1 MTRQDLDRHLQN
13 RNAPR
18 AMALFGESHF
28 FIDRYATALARI
40 EGASVLSMYHDEY
53 DFSTAKAHLSQGSLF
68 GDQNLLIVKHEKK
81 LPKAELD
88 IFVEL
93 VGKNPDN
100 TFIYCYVGDDVKSVD
115 TAFKGTHAG
124 SVRFYSP
131 FANEARAILLQEAQR
146 AGVQLDNQAAFHLLD
161 LHNNDLS
168 LACNELSKLS
178 ILGKPIT
185 MKEVDEHVYGL
196 SEIKLDH
203 FITQVIEKKE
213 FLPSLR
219 HLLESGEN
227 EIQLLTAI
235 SGFLTQLYLF
245 NISIKI
251 HGIADSALVLGYKL
265 PGFIEKE
272 RASLSIKITPNGYK
286 KGINLLLNTE
296 LKMKSTGSPDQ
307 ESLLLSALLKLQSV
321 L

>member
-13 RNAPR
+13 KSAPR
-18 AMALFGESHF
+18 AMALYGESHF
-28 FIDRYATALARI
+28 FIDRYATALSRI

-88 IFVEL
+88 TFVEL
-93 VGKNPDN
+93 VGKNSDN
-100 TFIYCYVGDDVKSVD
+100 TFIYCYVGEDVKSVD
-115 TAFKGTHAG
+115 TAFKGSHAG

-131 FANEARAILLQEAQR
+131 FASEARGILLQEAQK
-146 AGVQLDNQAAFHLLD
+146 AGVQLDNQATQHLLD
-161 LHNNDLS
+161 MHNNDLS
-168 LACNELSKLS
+168 LACNELGKLS
-178 ILGKPIT
+178 ILNKPIT
-185 MKEVDEHVYGL
+185 VREIDEHVYGL
-196 SEIKLDH
+196 SEIKLDT

-213 FLPSLR
+213 FLPSIH
-219 HLLESGEN
+219 HLLESGVAEVY
-227 EIQLLTAI
+227 ILT
-235 SGFLTQLYLF
+235 SLSKFLTELYLF
-245 NISIKI
+245 NTTIKLN
-251 HGIADSALVLGYKL
+251 GIADSALVLGYKL

-272 RASLSIKITPNGYK
+272 RAAISIKISSDAYK
-286 KGINLLLNTE
+286 KSLNLLLDTE

-307 ESLLLSALLKLQSV
+307 ESLLLSALLKLQSI

>member
-13 RNAPR
+13 HNTPR

-40 EGASVLSMYHDEY
+40 EGASVLSMYHDAY

-88 IFVEL
+88 VFVEL

-115 TAFKGTHAG
+115 TAFKGSHAG

-131 FANEARAILLQEAQR
+131 FANEARAILLQEAQKT
-146 AGVQLDNQAAFHLLD
+146 GVQLDNQAAFHLLD

-185 MKEVDEHVYGL
+185 MKEIDEHVYGL

-272 RASLSIKITPNGYK
+272 RASLSIKITQTGYK
-286 KGINLLLNTE
+286 NGINLLLDTE
-296 LKMKSTGSPDQ
+296 LKMKATGSPDQ

>member
-28 FIDRYATALARI
+28 FIDRYSTALSRI

-185 MKEVDEHVYGL
+185 MKEIDEHVYGL

-286 KGINLLLNTE
+286 KGINLLLDTE

>member
-88 IFVEL
+88 VFVEL

-115 TAFKGTHAG
+115 TAFKGSHAG

-161 LHNNDLS
+161 VHNNDLS

-185 MKEVDEHVYGL
+185 MKEIDEHVYGL

-286 KGINLLLNTE
+286 KGINLLLDTE

>member
-13 RNAPR
+13 NSAPR

-53 DFSTAKAHLSQGSLF
+53 DFSTAKAHISQGSLF

-88 IFVEL
+88 TFVEL

-115 TAFKGTHAG
+115 TAFKGSHAG
-124 SVRFYSP
+124 SVRFYNP

-161 LHNNDLS
+161 IHNNDLS

-185 MKEVDEHVYGL
+185 MKEIDEHVYGL

-213 FLPSLR
+213 FLSSLR

-286 KGINLLLNTE
+286 KGINLLLDTE

>member
-1 MTRQDLDRHLQN
+1 MNRQDLDRHLQN
-13 RNAPR
+13 ATAPR

-28 FIDRYATALARI
+28 LIDRYAHRLSQI
-40 EGASVLSMYHDEY
+40 EGASVLSLYHDEY
-53 DFSTAKAHLSQGSLF
+53 DFNTAKAHLSQGSLF

-88 IFVEL
+88 TLVEL
-93 VGKNPDN
+93 VGKNSDN
-100 TFIYCYVGDDVKSVD
+100 TFIYCYYGEDVKGAD
-115 TAFKGTHAG
+115 TAFKGSHSG
-124 SVRFYSP
+124 SVRFFHP
-131 FANEARAILLQEAQR
+131 FAAEARAIVIQEAQSL
-146 AGVQLDNQAAFHLLD
+146 GVQLDNQAAFHLLD
-161 LHNNDLS
+161 IHNNDLA

-178 ILGKPIT
+178 ILGKPIG
-185 MKEVDEHVYGL
+185 MKEIDEHVFGL

-203 FITQVIEKKE
+203 FIARVIEKKE

-245 NISIKI
+245 NSAIKI
-251 HGIADSALVLGYKL
+251 HGVADSALVLGYKL
-265 PGFIEKE
+265 PGFVEKE
-272 RASLSIKITPNGYK
+272 RAALSIKISPEGYK
-286 KGINLLLNTE
+286 RGINLLLDTE

-307 ESLLLSALLKLQSV
+307 ESLLLSALLKLQSI

>member
-28 FIDRYATALARI
+28 FIDRYSTALSRI

-81 LPKAELD
+81 LPKSELD
-88 IFVEL
+88 TFVEL

-131 FANEARAILLQEAQR
+131 FANEARAILLQEAQI

-185 MKEVDEHVYGL
+185 MKEIDEHVYGL

-286 KGINLLLNTE
+286 KGINLLLDTE

-307 ESLLLSALLKLQSV
+307 EALLLSALLKLQSV

>member
-88 IFVEL
+88 TFVEL

-131 FANEARAILLQEAQR
+131 FANEARAILLQDAQR

-185 MKEVDEHVYGL
+185 MKEIDEHVYGL

-286 KGINLLLNTE
+286 KGINLLLDTE

-307 ESLLLSALLKLQSV
+307 EALLLSALLKLQSV

>member
-1 MTRQDLDRHLQN
+1 MNRQELDRHLQN
-13 RNAPR
+13 NSVPR

-28 FIDRYATALARI
+28 LIDRYAATLSRI
-40 EGASVLSMYHDEY
+40 EGASVLSLYHDEY
-53 DFSTAKAHLSQGSLF
+53 DFNAAKAHLSQGSLF
-68 GDQNLLIVKHEKK
+68 GDQNLLIIKHEKK

-88 IFVEL
+88 TLIEL
-93 VGKNPDN
+93 VGKNSDN
-100 TFIYCYVGDDVKSVD
+100 TFVYCYMGEDVKGAD
-115 TAFKGTHAG
+115 TAFKGSHAG
-124 SVRFYSP
+124 SVRFFHPY
-131 FANEARAILLQEAQR
+131 ANEAKAIVMQEASALGMQI
-146 AGVQLDNQAAFHLLD
+146 DHQAAVHLLTA
-161 LHNNDLS
+161 HNNDLA

-178 ILGKPIT
+178 ILGKTIT
-185 MKEVDEHVYGL
+185 IKEIDEYVFGL

-203 FITQVIEKKE
+203 FIARVIEKKE
-213 FLPSLR
+213 FLPSLH

-245 NISIKI
+245 NSAIKI
-251 HGIADSALVLGYKL
+251 HGVADSTLVLGYKL
-265 PGFIEKE
+265 PGFVEKE
-272 RASLSIKITPNGYK
+272 RAALSIKISPEGYK
-286 KGINLLLNTE
+286 RGINLLLDTE

>member
-28 FIDRYATALARI
+28 FIDRYSTALSRI

-68 GDQNLLIVKHEKK
+68 GDQNLLIIKHEKK
-81 LPKAELD
+81 IPKAELD
-88 IFVEL
+88 TFVEL

-185 MKEVDEHVYGL
+185 MKEIDEHVYGL

-286 KGINLLLNTE
+286 KGINLLLDTE

-307 ESLLLSALLKLQSV
+307 EALLLSALLKLQSV

>member
-28 FIDRYATALARI
+28 FIDRYSTALSRI

-88 IFVEL
+88 TFVEL

-185 MKEVDEHVYGL
+185 MKEIDEHVYGL

-272 RASLSIKITPNGYK
+272 RTSLSIKITPNEYK
-286 KGINLLLNTE
+286 KGINLLLDTE

-307 ESLLLSALLKLQSV
+307 EALLISALLKLQSV

>member
-93 VGKNPDN
+93 TGKNPDN

-185 MKEVDEHVYGL
+185 IKEIDEHVYGL

-286 KGINLLLNTE
+286 KGINLLLDTE

-307 ESLLLSALLKLQSV
+307 EALLLSALLKLQSV

>member
-146 AGVQLDNQAAFHLLD
+146 AGVQIDNQAAFHLLD

>member
-28 FIDRYATALARI
+28 FIDRYSTALSRI

-81 LPKAELD
+81 LPKSELD
-88 IFVEL
+88 TFVEL

-185 MKEVDEHVYGL
+185 MKEIDEHVYGL

-213 FLPSLR
+213 FLSSLR

-286 KGINLLLNTE
+286 KGINLLLDTE

-307 ESLLLSALLKLQSV
+307 EALLLSALLKLQSV

>member
-13 RNAPR
+13 NSAPR

-28 FIDRYATALARI
+28 FIDRYATALSRI

-88 IFVEL
+88 TFVEL

-100 TFIYCYVGDDVKSVD
+100 TFIYCYVGEDVKSVD
-115 TAFKGTHAG
+115 TAFKGSHAG

-131 FANEARAILLQEAQR
+131 FASEARTILLQEAQK
-146 AGVQLDNQAAFHLLD
+146 AGVQLDNQAALHLLD
-161 LHNNDLS
+161 IHNNDLS
-168 LACNELSKLS
+168 LACNELGKLS
-178 ILGKPIT
+178 ILNKPIT
-185 MKEVDEHVYGL
+185 VREIDEHVYGL
-196 SEIKLDH
+196 SEIKLDA
-203 FITQVIEKKE
+203 FILQVIEKKE
-213 FLPSLR
+213 FLASLH
-219 HLLESGEN
+219 HLLESGAAEVY
-227 EIQLLTAI
+227 ILT
-235 SGFLTQLYLF
+235 SLSKFLTELYLF
-245 NISIKI
+245 NTTIKL
-251 HGIADSALVLGYKL
+251 HGIADSSLVLGYRL

-272 RASLSIKITPNGYK
+272 RAALSIKISSDGYK
-286 KGINLLLNTE
+286 KGLNLLLDTE

-307 ESLLLSALLKLQSV
+307 ESLLLSALLKLQS
-321 L
+321 LL

>member
-28 FIDRYATALARI
+28 FIDRYSTALSRI

-81 LPKAELD
+81 LPKSELD
-88 IFVEL
+88 TFVEL

-131 FANEARAILLQEAQR
+131 FANEARAILLQEAQI

-185 MKEVDEHVYGL
+185 MKEIDEHVYGL

-213 FLPSLR
+213 FLSSLR

-286 KGINLLLNTE
+286 KGINLLLDTE

-307 ESLLLSALLKLQSV
+307 EGLLLSALLKLQSV